1 MPVKDEK
8 KIVEALIIAMKNELR
23 VIELYSNCAK
33 RDLNEDSKKNVKVLI
48 KDEENHMRLLKE
60 AFEKILN
67 RKLDTSKL
75 KDASLKTVKVIKDD
89 PSYLHI
95 VDIAIG
101 YEKTEKAHF
110 EKSEAALDIKELK
123 DLFKFLIIEEQKHL
137 DILEKERK
145 VAGGHPFEEFELDFY
160 VRE

>member
-8 KIVEALIIAMKNELR
+8 KITEALIIAMKNELR

-33 RDLNEDSKKNVKVLI
+33 RELAEDSKKNLKVLI
-48 KDEENHMRLLKE
+48 KDEERHMHLLKE
-60 AFEKILN
+60 AFEKTLDK
-67 RKLDTSKL
+67 KLDTSKL
-75 KDASLKTVKVIKDD
+75 KNVSLKTVKVIKDD

-101 YEKTEKAHF
+101 YEKTEKEHF
-110 EKSEAALDIKELK
+110 EKSEAALNIKELK
-123 DLFKFLIIEEQKHL
+123 DLFKSLIIDEQNHL

-145 VAGGHPFEEFELDFY
+145 SILGQPFDEYELDLY

>member
-1 MPVKDEK
+1 MPVKNEK
-8 KIVEALIIAMKNELR
+8 KITEALIIAMKNELR
-23 VIELYSNCAK
+23 VIELYSNCARRK
-33 RDLNEDSKKNVKVLI
+33 LDEDSIKNLKVLI
-48 KDEENHMRLLKE
+48 KDEERHMRLLKE
-60 AFEKILN
+60 AFEKTLSK
-67 RKLDTSKL
+67 KLDTSKL
-75 KDASLKTVKVIKDD
+75 KDVSLKAVEVIKDD

-110 EKSEAALDIKELK
+110 EKSETAIDIKELK
-123 DLFKFLIIEEQKHL
+123 DLLKSLIIDEQNHL

-145 VAGGHPFEEFELDFY
+145 SILRQPFDEFELDLY